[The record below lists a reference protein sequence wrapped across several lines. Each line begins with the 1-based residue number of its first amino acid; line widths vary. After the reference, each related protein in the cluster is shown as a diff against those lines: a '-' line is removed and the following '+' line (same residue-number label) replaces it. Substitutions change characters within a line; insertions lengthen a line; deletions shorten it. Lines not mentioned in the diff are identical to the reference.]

1 MKGKFKQ
8 LPETMKKQILLRSA
22 TSFLFIMLFVIV
34 LVNYGD
40 IYLYLPC
47 LLFAGFLILN
57 AGLLYYNSING
68 KFISVRGVCEIIE
81 VTGIRKR
88 IKSVTLK
95 LDEGTLKILV
105 KSRLKHLT
113 VGDTVIVYL
122 SDKTPVYD
130 DNGSHL
136 ICNYYALE
144 TRKGNNQ

>member
-1 MKGKFKQ
+1 MKVKFKQ

-22 TSFLFIMLFVIV
+22 TGLLFIILFVIV
-34 LVNYGD
+34 LVYFGD

-47 LLFAGFLILN
+47 LLFAGFLLSN
-57 AGLLYYNSING
+57 AGLLLYNSVNE
-68 KFISVRGVCEIIE
+68 KFISVRGICKNIE

-88 IKSVTLK
+88 IKSISLK
-95 LDEGTLKILV
+95 LDEGTLKILI
-105 KSRLKHLT
+105 KSRLKHLA

-130 DNGSHL
+130 DNGVHF

-144 TRKGNNQ
+144 IRKGNNQ